1 LAVYPPDMP
10 LDWVLDSDEDEDP
23 SLAILDAIEEHFFQ
37 SKGYASKDQ
46 RLEEA
51 EESEKLH

>member
-46 RLEEA
+46 RLEGD